1 MKMTTKMS
9 AILLGIVLGLDV
21 SILVKNFRV
30 MGAEHMIILFALI
43 TIVLV
48 LWVDEWFK
56 QVSRFSSAMIIGI
69 AVREYWQMRMEL
81 CFILS
86 VITLINMIAI
96 MAIIPVMKRKEL
108 NRESE
113 EEIYD
118 DMSDWPNDEDDYDD
132 EEEDDS
138 GTKAETEVEANDQ
151 SNSNPDES
159 EEK

>member
-1 MKMTTKMS
+1 
-9 AILLGIVLGLDV
+9 
-21 SILVKNFRV
+21 
-30 MGAEHMIILFALI
+30 
-43 TIVLV
+43 
-48 LWVDEWFK
+48 
-56 QVSRFSSAMIIGI
+56 
-69 AVREYWQMRMEL
+69 
-81 CFILS
+81 
-86 VITLINMIAI
+86 MIAI

-138 GTKAETEVEANDQ
+138 GTKAETEVKANDR

>member
-43 TIVLV
+43 TIVLD
-48 LWVDEWFK
+48 LWEDEWFK